1 MGRIPCCEKD
11 NVKRGQWTPEE
22 DNKLSSYIAQHGT
35 RNWRLIPK
43 NAGLQR
49 CGKSCRLR
57 WTNYLRPDLKHGE
70 FSECEEQTIVKLHSV
85 VGNRQCS
92 SSCFLWSLIA
102 AQLPGRTDNDVKN
115 HWNTKLKKKLSGMGI
130 DPVTHKP
137 FSHLMAEIAT
147 TLAPPQVAHLA
158 EAALGC
164 FKDEMLH
171 LLTKKRT
178 DFSGGPP
185 PPPMPQLAAGG
196 PTITAFPPTNPDEV
210 KDETI
215 RRIKLG
221 LSRAVMHE
229 PNSSDKAWSAMVG
242 PAGEPSSGLAG
253 MCGAFPE
260 LGEEGFGYDETSYG
274 NDGEASAWSQSI
286 CTGSTCTG
294 GAAEQKPGILR
305 EKGEDDDGEEAEGRK
320 DDRKRDGG
328 IFGADCV
335 LWDLPE
341 DLMNPLA

>member
-57 WTNYLRPDLKHGE
+57 WTNYLRPDLKHGQ
-70 FSECEEQTIVKLHSV
+70 FSDAEEQTIVKLHSV
-85 VGNRQCS
+85 VGNR
-92 SSCFLWSLIA
+92 WSLIA

-147 TLAPPQVAHLA
+147 TLAPPNVANLA

-171 LLTKKRT
+171 LLTRKPI
-178 DFSGGPP
+178 DFQFQHSNVTPGNR
-185 PPPMPQLAAGG
+185 MANYINSKQEEKDD
-196 PTITAFPPTNPDEV
+196 TIE
-210 KDETI
+210 K
-215 RRIKLG
+215 IKIG
-221 LSRAVMHE
+221 LSRAMQE
-229 PNSSDKAWSAMVG
+229 PDVLHSQKSWDPTGATSANLTG
-242 PAGEPSSGLAG
+242 NCS
-253 MCGAFPE
+253 AFPMHSMSGFQYG
-260 LGEEGFGYDETSYG
+260 LSTFGNEGGGSP
-274 NDGEASAWSQSI
+274 WSQSM

-294 GAAEQKPGILR
+294 ADQQGHLHDKLDEEI
-305 EKGEDDDGEEAEGRK
+305 GEESE
-320 DDRKRDGG
+320 DGKEMRSG
-328 IFGADCV
+328 SNIFNSDSI
-335 LWDLPE
+335 LWDLPSD
-341 DLMNPLA
+341 DLMNPIV

>member
-57 WTNYLRPDLKHGE
+57 WTNYLRPDLKHGQ
-70 FSECEEQTIVKLHSV
+70 FSDAEEQTIVKYHSV
-85 VGNRQCS
+85 VGNR
-92 SSCFLWSLIA
+92 WSLIA

-171 LLTKKRT
+171 LLMKKRI
-178 DFSGGPP
+178 DFH
-185 PPPMPQLAAGG
+185 QH
-196 PTITAFPPTNPDEV
+196 TNPTPGNSTATYINSQQEEKLDTV
-210 KDETI
+210 KK
-215 RRIKLG
+215 IKIG
-221 LSRAVMHE
+221 LSRAMQE
-229 PNSSDKAWSAMVG
+229 QPDMLTSNKPWMDTIGATSANFTGNCSDFPLPM
-242 PAGEPSSGLAG
+242 SGFQYG
-253 MCGAFPE
+253 HSTFGN
-260 LGEEGFGYDETSYG
+260 EG
-274 NDGEASAWSQSI
+274 DGSPWSQSL

-294 GAAEQKPGILR
+294 AADQQGQLADKLEV
-305 EKGEDDDGEEAEGRK
+305 EENGEESEGRK
-320 DDRKRDGG
+320 ELRNGSSN
-328 IFGADCV
+328 IFNSDSL
-335 LWDLPE
+335 LWDLPSE
-341 DLMNPLA
+341 DLMNQMV